1 MKNSLLNGDEV
12 HENGGCDDDDVVLG
26 VDGGTTSTVCVC
38 MPLLPLISSQNL
50 PNPLPI
56 LARAVA
62 GSSNHN
68 SVGESAS
75 KDTLEKVMSEAL
87 SKSGSN
93 WSAVRAVCLGV
104 SGVNHPTDQDRIIHW
119 LRDIFPSHV
128 KLYVHNDALA
138 ALASGTMGK
147 LHGCV
152 LIAGTGSISYG
163 FSKDGREARAAGAGP
178 VLGDW
183 GRLHSRKSSCI
194 HSFSC
199 LSIPLVAWDKVCLLF
214 ECGDLGIQRV
224 GLFNKALLGKWLR
237 RFEGSRSW
245 NLLFRHGP
253 QDWEAATVYSFFEFI
268 YSSMPRGEGD
278 DQLLWRFTTSGV
290 FDVHSFYKLLFGPHT
305 DAIPWECIWCTKMP
319 KRVSIFLWIAAN
331 DGILTIDN
339 LVKRVGSAEVSQLFF
354 LYLEKLVWKA
364 SFNHLAYGLDMFNVV
379 SLAGIGYG
387 IAAQALTAVVRAHDG
402 RGPQTALT
410 DCILKA
416 LSLSSPDEL
425 IGWTYADPSWARIAA
440 LVPDVV
446 SCAESGDQIAHK
458 ILADAVQE
466 LALSVKA
473 VVQRLSLCGADGNG
487 SFPVVMV
494 GGVLEANKSWD
505 IGKEV
510 INCIQRH
517 YPGAYPVRP
526 EVEPAVGAALLAWNF
541 LMKESERHHNS

>member
-1 MKNSLLNGDEV
+1 MKNSHLNGDEV
-12 HENGGCDDDDVVLG
+12 HENGGCDNDDVVLG

-38 MPLLPLISSQNL
+38 VPLLPLISNQNL

-104 SGVNHPTDQDRIIHW
+104 SGVNHPTDQERILHW
-119 LRDIFPSHV
+119 LREIFPSHV

-183 GRLHSRKSSCI
+183 GS
-194 HSFSC
+194 
-199 LSIPLVAWDKVCLLF
+199 
-214 ECGDLGIQRV
+214 
-224 GLFNKALLGKWLR
+224 
-237 RFEGSRSW
+237 
-245 NLLFRHGP
+245 
-253 QDWEAATVYSFFEFI
+253 
-268 YSSMPRGEGD
+268 
-278 DQLLWRFTTSGV
+278 
-290 FDVHSFYKLLFGPHT
+290 
-305 DAIPWECIWCTKMP
+305 
-319 KRVSIFLWIAAN
+319 
-331 DGILTIDN
+331 
-339 LVKRVGSAEVSQLFF
+339 
-354 LYLEKLVWKA
+354 
-364 SFNHLAYGLDMFNVV
+364 
-379 SLAGIGYG
+379 GYG

-402 RGPQTALT
+402 RGLQTALT
-410 DCILKA
+410 DRILKA
-416 LSLSSPDEL
+416 LSLSSPDKL

-458 ILADAVQE
+458 ILVDAVQE

-473 VVQRLSLCGADGNG
+473 VVQRLSLCGADGND

-494 GGVLEANKSWD
+494 GGVLEANKGWD

-510 INCIQRH
+510 INCIHKH
-517 YPGAYPVRP
+517 YPGAYPIRP

>member
-1 MKNSLLNGDEV
+1 MKNSHLNGDEV
-12 HENGGCDDDDVVLG
+12 HENGGCDDDVVLG

-38 MPLLPLISSQNL
+38 VPLLPLISSNQNL

-75 KDTLEKVMSEAL
+75 KDTLEKVMSDAL
-87 SKSGSN
+87 SKSGSD

-104 SGVNHPTDQDRIIHW
+104 SGVNHPTDQERILHW
-119 LRDIFPSHV
+119 LRDIIPSHV

-183 GRLHSRKSSCI
+183 GS
-194 HSFSC
+194 
-199 LSIPLVAWDKVCLLF
+199 
-214 ECGDLGIQRV
+214 
-224 GLFNKALLGKWLR
+224 
-237 RFEGSRSW
+237 
-245 NLLFRHGP
+245 
-253 QDWEAATVYSFFEFI
+253 
-268 YSSMPRGEGD
+268 
-278 DQLLWRFTTSGV
+278 
-290 FDVHSFYKLLFGPHT
+290 
-305 DAIPWECIWCTKMP
+305 
-319 KRVSIFLWIAAN
+319 
-331 DGILTIDN
+331 
-339 LVKRVGSAEVSQLFF
+339 
-354 LYLEKLVWKA
+354 
-364 SFNHLAYGLDMFNVV
+364 
-379 SLAGIGYG
+379 GYG

-458 ILADAVQE
+458 ILVDAVQE

-494 GGVLEANKSWD
+494 GGVLEANKGWD

-510 INCIQRH
+510 IDCIHKR
-517 YPGAYPVRP
+517 YPGAYPIRP